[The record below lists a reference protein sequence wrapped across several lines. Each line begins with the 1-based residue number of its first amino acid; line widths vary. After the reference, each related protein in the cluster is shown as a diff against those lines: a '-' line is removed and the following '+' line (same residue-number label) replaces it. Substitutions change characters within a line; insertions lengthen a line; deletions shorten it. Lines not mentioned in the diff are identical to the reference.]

1 LKKKQK
7 TFIRLGR
14 KTPTADIAFQT
25 LIDKVFFAS
34 FCSQKRRFFLQL
46 NLLISR
52 IVLRGRGFIRS
63 REGFR
68 VRANNRIV

>member
-14 KTPTADIAFQT
+14 ETPTADIAFQT
-25 LIDKVFFAS
+25 LIDKVFLLLFVHKKKILSATKLIDFAYGPA
-34 FCSQKRRFFLQL
+34 RPR
-46 NLLISR
+46 
-52 IVLRGRGFIRS
+52 FIRS